1 MLAFEKFLGAG
12 IPCRHAG
19 FLYVSNLSADFAIQ
33 RSKALSVLLRNPGEG
48 GCDLRFGQT
57 SPAHKEH
64 EAEHLTMKW
73 CRDTEALVGGEG
85 RVITWNMG
93 EQSGPDR
100 CSEVQ

>member
-1 MLAFEKFLGAG
+1 MLISF
-12 IPCRHAG
+12 
-19 FLYVSNLSADFAIQ
+19 VSNLSADIAIQ

-73 CRDTEALVGGEG
+73 YRDTGALVGGEG